1 MKARQIGLLVGL
13 SFAAVGVWA
22 ARQPL
27 INDVTTGQ
35 TPEYPDLRPHA
46 YSQSSDA
53 VFQAVQSVAASM
65 SGWRITTVDPH
76 HRVLHAEARVP
87 LTPFT
92 DDVTIRVDTLGSGS
106 RVVMRSH
113 SRVGRGDLGVNA
125 RRIRAFLRALD
136 LKLGVPHRGV
146 GVGSHP

>member
-1 MKARQIGLLVGL
+1 VNARWIGGLLGL
-13 SFAAVGVWA
+13 SIAAFGLWA
-22 ARQPL
+22 SRQPL

-35 TPEYPDLRPHA
+35 TPEYPHLQPHSYAQRPH
-46 YSQSSDA
+46 A
-53 VFQAVQSVAASM
+53 VFQAVQALAASM
-65 SGWRITTVDPH
+65 SGWRITVSDPQQH
-76 HRVLHAEARVP
+76 LLHAEARVP

-92 DDVTIRVDTLGSGS
+92 DDVTVQVETVETGS

-136 LKLGVPHRGV
+136 LKLGVPHRNV
-146 GVGSHP
+146 RAESNP

>member
-1 MKARQIGLLVGL
+1 VNARPIGLLVGL
-13 SFAAVGVWA
+13 SFAAFGVWA

-35 TPEYPDLRPHA
+35 TPEYPNLQPHR
-46 YSQSSDA
+46 YSQDAGA
-53 VFQAVQSVAASM
+53 VFQAVRVVAASM
-65 SGWRITTVDPH
+65 SGWRVTTVDPG

-92 DDVTIRVDTLGSGS
+92 DDVTIRVEPLESGS
-106 RVVMRSH
+106 RVVVRSH

-136 LKLGVPHRGV
+136 LKLGVLHRDV